1 MYTKRDEYI
10 QKSFCFIN
18 HFITQFIINPFLFIF
33 QIRTHLY
40 ILFFSNQSYILIKSK
55 SNIFICRRL
64 LFRYF
69 DAPVETITDLANMWP
84 EYDHCCRRRLYSGSI
99 LVFSIRVHTLGK
111 WYSVSAL
118 TPLSRRYKFAFD
130 RTHATK
136 VDTFGVGYT
145 RARIPASICL
155 IWTSF
160 RVSRPDA
167 TRDIL
172 W

>member
-1 MYTKRDEYI
+1 MD
-10 QKSFCFIN
+10 
-18 HFITQFIINPFLFIF
+18 
-33 QIRTHLY
+33 THTHTY
-40 ILFFSNQSYILIKSK
+40 FFSNQSYILIKMK

-111 WYSVSAL
+111 WYSVSAS

-130 RTHATK
+130 CARKWIRWSQIHARM
-136 VDTFGVGYT
+136 DTCMHMPYLNEVS
-145 RARIPASICL
+145 SI
-155 IWTSF
+155 
-160 RVSRPDA
+160 VSRCKQRYSPIVSHWRA
-167 TRDIL
+167 SRTL
-172 W
+172 A